1 MKNYLVYLFAILNAS
16 IVGLSFLF
24 TKTAIQ
30 LSSPVDTLAYRFTI
44 SFFVLL
50 FLVAFKVVKVN
61 LNKSS
66 LKKLI
71 GIAVFYPILFFSFQA
86 FGLHYSQSSEAGI
99 LFASTP
105 ILTTIL
111 ASFFLKERTTIV
123 QKIFIFLSVFGVIFI
138 FIMKGQTIE
147 LSNILGISLLLF
159 SCISIASYTV
169 MARSLS
175 KTLKPIDI
183 TFFMLGLGF
192 LFFNTFAISAHVKL
206 GTISDFFSPMKNIT
220 FILSILFLGV
230 LASLVTSFL
239 SNYILSKL
247 KASQMSVFSNL
258 STVVAIAAGAV
269 ILNEQIYWYDI
280 VGSCFI
286 IFGVIGTNFF
296 NKKTAI
302 ILTRNQEI
310 PLNPQGK

>member
-1 MKNYLVYLFAILNAS
+1 MKNYIVYLFAILNAS

-30 LSSPVDTLAYRFTI
+30 LSGPLDTLAYRFTV
-44 SFFVLL
+44 SFSVLVI
-50 FLVAFKVVKVN
+50 LVAFKVVKIN
-61 LNKSS
+61 LDKSR
-66 LKKLI
+66 LKKII
-71 GIAVFYPILFFSFQA
+71 GIALFYPILFFSFQA
-86 FGLHYSQSSEAGI
+86 FGLNFSQSSEAGI

-111 ASFFLKERTTIV
+111 ASFFLKERTTTI

-138 FIMKGQTIE
+138 FIMKGQTIQ
-147 LSNILGISLLLF
+147 LSNIFGITLLLF
-159 SCISIASYTV
+159 SCLSIAGYTV

-175 KTLKPIDI
+175 RTLKPIDI

-192 LFFNTFAISAHVKL
+192 LFFNTSAISTHIKL
-206 GTISDFFSPMKNIT
+206 GTLTDFLKPWTNIT

-239 SNYILSKL
+239 SNYILSKI

-258 STVVAIAAGAV
+258 STVVSIIAGVV
-269 ILNEQIYWYDI
+269 ILDEQIFWYDI
-280 VGSCFI
+280 IGSCFI

-296 NKKTAI
+296 NKKHAI
-302 ILTRNQEI
+302 DINTQPTTSIESS
-310 PLNPQGK
+310 K

>member
-1 MKNYLVYLFAILNAS
+1 MRNYIVYLFAILNAS

-30 LSSPVDTLAYRFTI
+30 LSSPIDTLAYRFTV
-44 SFFVLL
+44 SFLL
-50 FLVAFKVVKVN
+50 LVILVAFKVVKVN
-61 LNKSS
+61 LNRNS

-71 GIAVFYPILFFSFQA
+71 GIAVFYPVLFFSFQA
-86 FGLHYSQSSEAGI
+86 FGLHFSQSSEAGI

-111 ASFFLKERTTIV
+111 ASFFLKERTTII

-138 FIMKGQTIE
+138 FIMKGQTIQ
-147 LSNILGISLLLF
+147 LNNIFGISLLLF
-159 SCISIASYTV
+159 SCFSIASYTV

-175 KTLKPIDI
+175 KSLKPIDI

-192 LFFNTFAISAHVKL
+192 VFFNTSALSAHIKL
-206 GTISDFFSPMKNIT
+206 GTLSDFLTPWTNIT
-220 FILSILFLGV
+220 FIISILFLGV

-258 STVVAIAAGAV
+258 STVVAIIAGAA
-269 ILNEQIYWYDI
+269 ILDEQIFWYDI

-286 IFGVIGTNFF
+286 IFGVIGTNFY
-296 NKKTAI
+296 NKKTAMVI
-302 ILTRNQEI
+302 DTQPTTSIESSR
-310 PLNPQGK
+310 